1 MFRKPRAYSGRLAVF
16 GSLSALLL
24 TGCATGVSRIDDAV
38 LKDHP
43 IEECRISRD
52 EAIARVDMRKL
63 LAQVTKEICPQANDS
78 AEAVGPAKAAYVVP
92 DVVDIQNYV
101 PGSVGISMGELLR
114 ASIFNVCKVPVRQ
127 VELSS
132 AIKFDSSG
140 MVILSRDLSRV
151 KQSVFPAETAVI
163 GTYHLQRNK
172 LTVVVRR
179 LSLESGLITAIGTRE
194 ARWRCSSPGF
204 GSPSFSTS
212 IH

>member
-1 MFRKPRAYSGRLAVF
+1 MRKNSIRAFAVLAGF
-16 GSLSALLL
+16 GALMLS
-24 TGCATGVSRIDDAV
+24 GCATGVDRIDNAL

-43 IEECRISRD
+43 IEDCRISRD
-52 EAIARVDMRKL
+52 EAISRIDMRQL
-63 LAQVTKEICPQANDS
+63 LEQVTKEICPRLLESDASSGNPR
-78 AEAVGPAKAAYVVP
+78 AGYVVP